1 MIWKLIQIIAIWYL
15 VKYFIKK
22 FLLSKKRPTRN
33 YSSNS
38 DFANRQELE
47 MQFLRYMFSM
57 MAKLAKS
64 DGRINESEVRTAEK
78 VFSTFSFAAKRRS
91 FCSRVFNEA
100 KDNSRSIYW
109 YADQFASIVS
119 DRSTRLFMY
128 DILWDVACADG
139 DLHPEEKRILQT
151 LCTYLRIPESCFIA
165 NYMSRFTSF
174 SESDGSDDGPYGQ
187 YERARSRTYSSEGSI
202 SDAYAL
208 LGCRESDSDK
218 VVKAAYRAAAL
229 KYHPDRLRQNGVPEE
244 MIAKATTKM
253 AEVNSAWDRIRKS
266 RGI

>member
-1 MIWKLIQIIAIWYL
+1 
-15 VKYFIKK
+15 
-22 FLLSKKRPTRN
+22 
-33 YSSNS
+33 
-38 DFANRQELE
+38 

-57 MAKLAKS
+57 MAKLAKA

-109 YADQFASIVS
+109 YADQFASIVR

-128 DILWDVACADG
+128 DVLWDVACADG
-139 DLHPEEKRILQT
+139 VLHPEEKRMLQG
-151 LCTYLRIPESCFIA
+151 LCRYLRIPESCFYT
-165 NYMSRFTSF
+165 NYMSRFASF
-174 SESDGSDDGPYGQ
+174 NEGEGQRQESSGQ
-187 YERARSRTYSSEGSI
+187 YERARTRTYSDEGSI
-202 SDAYAL
+202 LDAYAL
-208 LGCRESDSDK
+208 LGCRQSDSDK

-253 AEVNSAWDRIRKS
+253 AEVNAAWDRIRKS